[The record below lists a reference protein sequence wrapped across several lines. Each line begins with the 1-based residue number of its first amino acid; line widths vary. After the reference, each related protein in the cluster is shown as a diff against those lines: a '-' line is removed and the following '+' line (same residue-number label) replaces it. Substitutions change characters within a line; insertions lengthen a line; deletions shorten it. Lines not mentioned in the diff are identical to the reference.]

1 MTFTD
6 KKVFITGASRGI
18 GNGIAK
24 AYRDKGAWVIGLRFE
39 IRTLITPKLC
49 LPGAITVDFQKMN
62 Q

>member
-24 AYRDKGAWVIGLRFE
+24 AYRDKVHG
-39 IRTLITPKLC
+39 
-49 LPGAITVDFQKMN
+49 
-62 Q
+62 